1 MLVEFTI
8 SFFPFL
14 KLSNTKIRKKKLTHF
29 YRTVPKSFSKSD
41 KKQYLNHRFLAMV
54 YFLKKKARSPIIKG
68 FEQDYHVLLNLTGQQ
83 YFYIYLFFSYKV
95 NRVVD
100 LLLDIWFFKSEVLLL
115 VNNLQDKTDG

>member
-1 MLVEFTI
+1 M
-8 SFFPFL
+8 
-14 KLSNTKIRKKKLTHF
+14 
-29 YRTVPKSFSKSD
+29 PKSFSKSD